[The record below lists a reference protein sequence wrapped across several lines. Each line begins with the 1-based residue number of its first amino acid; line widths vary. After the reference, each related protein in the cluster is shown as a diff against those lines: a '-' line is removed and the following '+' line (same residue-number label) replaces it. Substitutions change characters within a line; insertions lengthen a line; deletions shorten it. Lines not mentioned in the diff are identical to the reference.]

1 MSVVG
6 WIILGLVAGFV
17 ANRMVSRNGDGV
29 IPDILIGVIGA
40 LIGGWLMA
48 MLAGGDMHG
57 FNLASMLVAILG
69 AAVLLV
75 VTHAVR
81 RAG

>member
-1 MSVVG
+1 MSVAG
-6 WIILGLVAGFV
+6 WIMLGLVAGFV

-29 IPDILIGVIGA
+29 IPDIVIGVIGA

-48 MLAGGDMHG
+48 MLAGGDMRG
-57 FNLASMLVAILG
+57 FNLSSMLVAMLG
-69 AAVLLV
+69 AAVLLAI
-75 VTHAVR
+75 TYAVR